1 MTLDVELSS
10 DVSRYGDSR
19 KSRERVYCALQFISL
34 ERGIGIGQKKISEY
48 LINTVCAYA
57 SLSFNVAH

>member
-34 ERGIGIGQKKISEY
+34 ERGIGIGQKKK
-48 LINTVCAYA
+48 A
-57 SLSFNVAH
+57 ST